1 MQHIQGQTQVPSQ
14 IHGETQAPH
23 KISWAIRLPTK
34 TREVWLA
41 HPKYMG
47 NVSSTKIMRDFD
59 ELHTQNRIHKIAHTI
74 KQNLRKSKDIIIYGS
89 IQNQRVDP
97 TSTQN
102 QWASETFIWASKR
115 MWKFHGNQKNHAW
128 FIRTSG
134 TCNFLS
140 KLHNQRNN
148 NVMLSQM
155 RDARRFQSHSWNL
168 KRWEAELNPIF
179 RTLQLSGTS
188 TWTPCF

>member
-1 MQHIQGQTQVPSQ
+1 MTGPSK
-14 IHGETQAPH
+14 IHGECKLRQNHAGLR
-23 KISWAIRLPTK
+23 WVAYTK
-34 TREVWLA
+34 
-41 HPKYMG
+41 
-47 NVSSTKIMRDFD
+47 S
-59 ELHTQNRIHKIAHTI
+59 HTQNRIHNKKPSEI
-74 KQNLRKSKDIIIYGS
+74 KGYIYIWFHPKSKSGSNFYTKSMNIWNFHLS
-89 IQNQRVDP
+89 IQENVKVFHRNQR
-97 TSTQN
+97 
-102 QWASETFIWASKR
+102 
-115 MWKFHGNQKNHAW
+115 NHAW

-155 RDARRFQSHSWNL
+155 RDARRFQSQSWNL

>member
-1 MQHIQGQTQVPSQ
+1 MTSPSN
-14 IHGETQAPH
+14 IHGECKLRQNHAGLR
-23 KISWAIRLPTK
+23 WVAYTK
-34 TREVWLA
+34 T
-41 HPKYMG
+41 
-47 NVSSTKIMRDFD
+47 
-59 ELHTQNRIHKIAHTI
+59 HTQNRIHNKKTF
-74 KQNLRKSKDIIIYGS
+74 G
-89 IQNQRVDP
+89 NQRIYIYMVP
-97 TSTQN
+97 
-102 QWASETFIWASKR
+102 SKIKEWIQLLHKINEHLKLSFEHPR
-115 MWKFHGNQKNHAW
+115 ECKKFHRNQKNHAW

>member
-34 TREVWLA
+34 NKRSMTG
-41 HPKYMG
+41 P
-47 NVSSTKIMRDFD
+47 SKIHGECKLHQNHAGLRWVAYTNS
-59 ELHTQNRIHKIAHTI
+59 HTQNRIHNKKPSEI
-74 KQNLRKSKDIIIYGS
+74 KGYIYIYGS